1 MILARRI
8 VNTITLIISN
18 MDLKYLF
25 TLLFLGFFAAGF
37 GQEKK
42 DTIKLTLTEAQE
54 YALQNNR
61 TVKNARIDLLSADK
75 KIWETIAMGLPQ
87 LGLSANYQH
96 QFVIPEISFGSYLD
110 PYALPNG
117 YITNTDVLNAYKQ
130 SPSVPLGV
138 SDNTTFDF
146 TLSQLIFSGE
156 YIVGL
161 QATKVFKE
169 ISVNSLAKTEAATR
183 ETIAGTYYLYLVL
196 GESLRVLNASFASVE
211 QTYNEAVKMN
221 QQGFNEET
229 DVDQLKISLS
239 DLQRLVASVNAQRD
253 VALQL
258 MKYQLGLELGEP
270 IVLTDSL
277 PAMIQ
282 EGNIMYLA
290 TPVFDYDKSIDYKI
304 VKNLESSSALF
315 VKREESKYLPTINAF
330 YRRHEQTNQPSFN
343 FMVKDLVGVGLNI
356 PIFTSGT
363 RRSKV
368 GQARLELEKARI
380 NTENAAQG
388 LVLEFETA
396 LTTYQTA
403 YGNFLTNSES
413 IMLSRKVYLRT
424 LVKYKEGISTSFEL
438 AQNQSQFLTSEQA
451 YYNSILTLLN
461 AKAKLDRILTVN

>member
-1 MILARRI
+1 
-8 VNTITLIISN
+8 
-18 MDLKYLF
+18 MDLNLKYLF
-25 TLLFLGFFAAGF
+25 TFLFLGLFAGGF
-37 GQEKK
+37 SQEKK
-42 DTIKLTLTEAQE
+42 DSIKLSLADAQI

-61 TVKNARIDLLSADK
+61 TVKNARIDMLSADK

-96 QFVIPEISFGSYLD
+96 QFVVPEMSFGAYLD
-110 PYALPNG
+110 PYSLPNG
-117 YITNTDVLNAYKQ
+117 YITNTDVINAYKQ
-130 SPSVPLGV
+130 SPSIPLGV
-138 SDNTTFDF
+138 PDNTTFDF

-169 ISVNSLAKTEAATR
+169 ISVNSLAKTEASTR
-183 ETIAGTYYLYLVL
+183 ETIADTYYLYLVL
-196 GESLRVLNASFASVE
+196 GESLRVLTASLASVE
-211 QTYNEAVKMN
+211 QTYNDAFKMN

-229 DVDQLKISLS
+229 DVDQIKISLS
-239 DLQRLVASVNAQRD
+239 NLQRLVASVASQRD
-253 VALQL
+253 VSLQL
-258 MKYQLGLELGEP
+258 MKYQLGLEISQPL
-270 IVLTDSL
+270 ILIDSL

-282 EGNIMYLA
+282 EGNIRYLA
-290 TPVFDYDKSIDYKI
+290 TPMFNYEQSIDYKI
-304 VKNLESSSALF
+304 VRNLESSSALF

-343 FMVKDLVGVGLNI
+343 FAVKDLVGVGLNI

-363 RRSKV
+363 RKSKV
-368 GQARLELEKARI
+368 GQAKYDLEKARI
-380 NTENAAQG
+380 NTENAAQA

-413 IMLSRKVYLRT
+413 IILSRKVYLKT

-438 AQNQSQFLTSEQA
+438 AQNQSQFLTAEQA
-451 YYNSILTLLN
+451 YYSILTLLN